1 MRVHGLPHPA
11 RLPTLP
17 PCMSMNPLRSRA
29 QRLCL
34 ALVAML
40 AAGCA
45 TVGESTRSDPSSAPV
60 ARSAPA
66 RPADAPATAVAS
78 STTAAT
84 AAAAAPTAAAS
95 SPDAMG
101 TLLEHMP
108 PAATPA
114 GTAPTP
120 VPPAPAAAPVPPPPQ
135 IDLWQ
140 RIRAG
145 FAMPDLDTK
154 LADQRTRWYAEQVE
168 YMGRMTERSSRYLYF
183 IVEEVERR
191 HMPTELALLPFV
203 ESAFQAEAVSTAKA
217 AGLWQ
222 FIPSTGKHYDLEQN
236 MWKDERRS
244 VIDSTRAAL
253 DYLQKLYDMFGD
265 WHLALA
271 AYNWGEGS
279 VARAIERNRKLRKGT
294 GYTDL
299 RMPVETQ
306 HYVPK
311 LQAVKNI
318 VADPAKYG
326 IVLPPLAN
334 SPYFVMVQKTRDIDV
349 GTAARLAGMSI
360 EEFRAL
366 NPQFN
371 RPVIVGAAQ
380 PTLLLPADKAAS
392 FHANLA
398 AWEATGQPLASWTTY
413 TLKPADTLSAV
424 STRVGI
430 SEDKLREANRIPP
443 RYRLAAGSTI
453 LVPRDETM
461 DDIPADS
468 LDARF
473 ALVPESGNLRKVT
486 YRVRRGDTLHSVAKR
501 YKVNEKDVIMWNQLT
516 TPSLFAGQRLEL
528 TVPAAARPATAKKGA
543 KPASAASRPAAH
555 PVAKAPPRNGKVA
568 SAAR

>member
-1 MRVHGLPHPA
+1 MCTTPSLRPRARILSTALAALLATGCASIGEPA
-11 RLPTLP
+11 RTDTT
-17 PCMSMNPLRSRA
+17 
-29 QRLCL
+29 
-34 ALVAML
+34 
-40 AAGCA
+40 A
-45 TVGESTRSDPSSAPV
+45 T
-60 ARSAPA
+60 ARSTSAASQPAAPA
-66 RPADAPATAVAS
+66 SAAA
-78 STTAAT
+78 TTASAT
-84 AAAAAPTAAAS
+84 TTTTPAAAATTPAAATVAPTAAAAPAAPAS
-95 SPDAMG
+95 ATTPPAADAMG
-101 TLLEHMP
+101 TLLEHLP
-108 PAATPA
+108 PSTALVVEPPLTPA
-114 GTAPTP
+114 VAPL
-120 VPPAPAAAPVPPPPQ
+120 PPPQ

-145 FAMPDLDTK
+145 FAMPDLETR
-154 LADQRTRWYAEQVE
+154 LVDQRTRWYAEQVE

-183 IVEEVERR
+183 IVQEVERR
-191 HMPTELALLPFV
+191 GMPTELALLPFV

-222 FIPSTGKHYDLEQN
+222 FIPSTGKLYDLEQN

-279 VARAIERNRKLRKGT
+279 VSRAIQRNRRARKGT

-299 RMPVETQ
+299 RMPLETQ

-318 VADPAKYG
+318 VADPGKFG
-326 IVLPPLAN
+326 IVLPPVAN
-334 SPYFVMVQKTRDIDV
+334 SPYFVAVQKTRDIDV
-349 GTAARLAGMSI
+349 GTAAKLAGLSI
-360 EEFRAL
+360 DEFRAL

-380 PTLLLPADKAAS
+380 PTLLLPADRVDS

-413 TLKPADTLSAV
+413 TLKPADTLAAV
-424 STRVGI
+424 SKRVGI
-430 SEDKLREANRIPP
+430 GEEKLREANRIPP

-461 DDIPADS
+461 DDDISADS

-473 ALVPESGNLRKVT
+473 ALVPEAANLRKVT

-501 YKVNEKDVIMWNQLT
+501 YRVDEKDVIVWNQLT
-516 TPSLFAGQRLEL
+516 SPSLFAGQRLEL
-528 TVPAAARPATAKKGA
+528 TVPVATKRAAPAKRG
-543 KPASAASRPAAH
+543 KPAAKTS
-555 PVAKAPPRNGKVA
+555 AKATPRNGKVA
-568 SAAR
+568 SSAR

>member
-1 MRVHGLPHPA
+1 MDLSLRKRA
-11 RLPTLP
+11 RWLG
-17 PCMSMNPLRSRA
+17 A
-29 QRLCL
+29 
-34 ALVAML
+34 ALVALL
-40 AAGCA
+40 ATGCA
-45 TVGESTRSDPSSAPV
+45 TTGDPARSESATVPV
-60 ARSAPA
+60 ARAPS
-66 RPADAPATAVAS
+66 PTS
-78 STTAAT
+78 AAT
-84 AAAAAPTAAAS
+84 APLSAPGAPAAAGS
-95 SPDAMG
+95 DALG
-101 TLLEHMP
+101 ALLEHMP
-108 PAATPA
+108 PATPPSLIA
-114 GTAPTP
+114 
-120 VPPAPAAAPVPPPPQ
+120 PAPAPPATAAVPASAPPPQ

-145 FAMPDLDTK
+145 FAMPDLETK

-168 YMGRMTERSSRYLYF
+168 YMGRMTERSSRYLFF

-191 HMPTELALLPFV
+191 RMPTELALLPFV

-222 FIPSTGKHYDLEQN
+222 FIPSTGRHYDLEQN

-253 DYLQKLYDMFGD
+253 DYLQKLHDMFGD

-279 VARAIERNRKLRKGT
+279 VSRAIARNRKLRKGT

-299 RMPVETQ
+299 NMPVETQ

-318 VADPAKYG
+318 VAEPGRYG
-326 IVLPPLAN
+326 ITLPPLAN
-334 SPYFVMVQKTRDIDV
+334 SPYFVAVQKTRDIDV
-349 GTAARLAGMSI
+349 GTAAKLAGMSL

-371 RPVIVGAAQ
+371 RPVIVAAGQ
-380 PTLLLPADKAAS
+380 PMLLLPADRVAS

-413 TLKPADTLSAV
+413 ALKPADTLAAV
-424 STRVGI
+424 SQRVGI

-443 RYRLAAGSTI
+443 RYRLAPGSTI

-461 DDIPADS
+461 DDDISAAS

-473 ALVPESGNLRKVT
+473 ALVPEAANLRKVT
-486 YRVRRGDTLHSVAKR
+486 YRVRRGDTLHSVARR
-501 YKVNEKDVIMWNQLT
+501 YQVNEKDVIVWNHLT

-528 TVPAAARPATAKKGA
+528 TVAGATRTATAKKAGKSTTA
-543 KPASAASRPAAH
+543 ANKSAPR
-555 PVAKAPPRNGKVA
+555 PVAKAQPRTGKLV

>member
-1 MRVHGLPHPA
+1 MCTTSLLRPRVRVLSTA
-11 RLPTLP
+11 
-17 PCMSMNPLRSRA
+17 
-29 QRLCL
+29 
-34 ALVAML
+34 L
-40 AAGCA
+40 AALLATGCA
-45 TVGESTRSDPSSAPV
+45 AIGEPTRIDTQSEAHSAPQTVAGTPTTAPAVEPSST
-60 ARSAPA
+60 
-66 RPADAPATAVAS
+66 PAT
-78 STTAAT
+78 
-84 AAAAAPTAAAS
+84 PAAAS
-95 SPDAMG
+95 GTPTADAMG
-101 TLLEHMP
+101 TLLDHMP
-108 PAATPA
+108 P
-114 GTAPTP
+114 
-120 VPPAPAAAPVPPPPQ
+120 VPAPAVEALTEPPDVSPAVLPPPQ

-145 FAMPDLDTK
+145 FAMPDLETR
-154 LADQRTRWYAEQVE
+154 LAEQRTRWYAEQVE

-191 HMPTELALLPFV
+191 GMPTELALLPFV

-222 FIPSTGKHYDLEQN
+222 FIPSTGRFYDLEQN

-253 DYLQKLYDMFGD
+253 DYLQKLHDMFGD

-279 VARAIERNRKLRKGT
+279 VSRAIERNRRARKGT
-294 GYTDL
+294 SYTDL
-299 RMPVETQ
+299 RMPLETQ

-318 VADPAKYG
+318 VADPAKFG
-326 IVLPPLAN
+326 IVLPPVPN
-334 SPYFVMVQKTRDIDV
+334 SPYFVAVQKKRDIDV
-349 GTAARLAGMSI
+349 GTAAKLAGLSVD
-360 EEFRAL
+360 EFRVL

-380 PTLLLPADKAAS
+380 PMLLLPADRVAG

-398 AWEATGQPLASWTTY
+398 AWEATGQPLASWTTH
-413 TLKPADTLSAV
+413 TLKPTDTLAAV
-424 STRVGI
+424 SKRVGI

-453 LVPRDETM
+453 LVPRDETLD
-461 DDIPADS
+461 DDISADS

-473 ALVPESGNLRKVT
+473 ALVPESANLRKVT
-486 YRVRRGDTLHSVAKR
+486 YRVRRGDTLHAVAKR
-501 YKVNEKDVIMWNQLT
+501 YRVDEKDVIVWNQLT
-516 TPSLFAGQRLEL
+516 SPSLFAGQRLEL
-528 TVPAAARPATAKKGA
+528 TVPVAPKRATARKGGKPTAAAS
-543 KPASAASRPAAH
+543 KPAPRTS
-555 PVAKAPPRNGKVA
+555 AKAPQPRSGKLV